1 MEYIRRA
8 ISEAILEASQY
19 YSVLTITG
27 PRQVGKTTLC
37 RNLFADY
44 EYINLEHVATRNV
57 IAQDVE
63 AFFRTH
69 SNKMIIDEVHHLPE
83 LLSYVQVLVDEDTSR
98 KFVLTGSSNF
108 SLLQQ
113 ISQSLAGRTALFTLL
128 PFSLLELSAE
138 SKQDTNE
145 LLFKGLYPAIFAK
158 KMPAHMMYRDYYT
171 TYVERDVH
179 QLLRVKNMQAFQ
191 TFIRLCAG
199 RVGSECN
206 FSSLANEVGVSSPT
220 INEWI
225 SILQASYILWKLPPF
240 YANISKRLVK
250 TPKLYFYDTGLLCY
264 LLGIENA
271 KQLQTHPLRGSI
283 FENMVVVELLKS
295 RYNAGKDSNLF
306 YYRENK
312 GNEVDVIALE
322 GEQMRLYE
330 IKSSQTYTK
339 DFMKGIRYVEGIF
352 GEKIIQSCVV
362 YDGETEVFAS
372 RHGIVNFRSLS
383 TPMPMDIP
391 NLGK

>member
-8 ISEAILEASQY
+8 ITDAILEASQY

-57 IAQDVE
+57 IEQDVE

-83 LLSYVQVLVDEDTSR
+83 LLSYIQVLVDEGTSR

-113 ISQSLAGRTALFTLL
+113 ISQSLAGRTALFTLM

-145 LLFKGLYPAIFAK
+145 LLFKGLYPTIFSK

-295 RYNAGKDSNLF
+295 R
-306 YYRENK
+306 
-312 GNEVDVIALE
+312 
-322 GEQMRLYE
+322 
-330 IKSSQTYTK
+330 
-339 DFMKGIRYVEGIF
+339 
-352 GEKIIQSCVV
+352 
-362 YDGETEVFAS
+362 
-372 RHGIVNFRSLS
+372 
-383 TPMPMDIP
+383 
-391 NLGK
+391 